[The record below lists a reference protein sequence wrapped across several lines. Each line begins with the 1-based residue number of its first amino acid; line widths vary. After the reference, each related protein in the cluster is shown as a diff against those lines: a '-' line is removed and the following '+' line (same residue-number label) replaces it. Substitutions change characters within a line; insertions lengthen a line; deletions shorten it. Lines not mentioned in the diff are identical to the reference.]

1 MKDEVENN
9 EIVLDTSGTECP
21 IPVLK
26 ARKLSQSLKQG
37 DVVKVIATDPLA
49 EADFIHYCEQ
59 SNYQYLG
66 CFSTLVKQTLRC
78 PPLFFSGGAFGPLTV
93 CCYTQGF

>member
-1 MKDEVENN
+1 MKDAFENK

-26 ARKLSQSLKQG
+26 ARKLSQSLKKG
-37 DVVKVIATDPLA
+37 DLIKVVATDPLA

-59 SNYQYLG
+59 SNYRYLG
-66 CFSTLVKQTLRC
+66 CSKENAKIFIK
-78 PPLFFSGGAFGPLTV
+78 FII
-93 CCYTQGF
+93 

>member
-1 MKDEVENN
+1 MKDAVEIE
-9 EIVLDTSGTECP
+9 EIILDTSGTECP

-26 ARKLSQSLKQG
+26 ARKLSQSLKKG
-37 DVVKVIATDPLA
+37 DVVKVVATDPLA

-66 CFSTLVKQTLRC
+66 CSKENAKIFIK
-78 PPLFFSGGAFGPLTV
+78 FII
-93 CCYTQGF
+93 